1 MISWDCLFRNN
12 CHYFKELFMLSMV
25 RCRFSGWLSKNDQMI
40 GDYCGCVQSVVT
52 SFYPGFLLT
61 YLDPDPPYEHAS

>member
-1 MISWDCLFRNN
+1 
-12 CHYFKELFMLSMV
+12 MLSMV